1 MLMRMS
7 VTVSYAVARRLN
19 APAGLFFFRPPS
31 ASYFRLHL
39 AKRAAFF
46 GLGRGGRHAVL
57 NHLKVEPGELILAI
71 DFEALADGQA
81 PFSVQ
86 IGVGDRAFAVGN
98 VVVDVALHGESFF
111 AKMDWR

>member
-19 APAGLFFFRPPS
+19 APAGLFFFDRQAPRISP
-31 ASYFRLHL
+31 ASGETRGV
-39 AKRAAFF
+39 F

-81 PFSVQ
+81 PFGVQ

-98 VVVDVALHGESFF
+98 VVVDVALHGEFFF
-111 AKMDWR
+111 AKMVWRG